1 MMKKTTI
8 ASGILILALA
18 GCTGNATREAA
29 AKAAEAEIE
38 QIETVTSQIDSTITE
53 IEEASVKL
61 DTLINEL

>member
-1 MMKKTTI
+1 MKKSVI
-8 ASGILILALA
+8 VSGIRILALA
-18 GCTGNATREAA
+18 GCTGKAAKEAA
-29 AKAAEAEIE
+29 AKEAEAEIQ